1 MNRAPTMDD
10 VAAKSGCS
18 PATVSLALRNKPG
31 VSRATRERVLAAAQS
46 LGYQRVQRPSS
57 IDSDERPLNVS
68 VIFRTWRYDRKSQ
81 TPNISDF
88 HSWVLTGLQE
98 SAVAQGANLLLDT
111 IPVDERNQCS
121 DFPERLLRQKLD
133 GIVLVGSFRSAV
145 VQRVHA
151 AAEAY
156 RPAIVLV
163 DEHDPESGTDS
174 VETANRD
181 GGYDAT
187 RYLLRKGHRQLA
199 FFGPN
204 SEWEPNYRERK
215 VGFLHALA
223 EAELSSVGVFEETIG
238 PVQTQDF
245 AHHVLTTASQ
255 ATGFVCSNDLS
266 ATALLRVS
274 LELGI
279 NIPGDISV
287 IGFDDIDR
295 ARIAH
300 PPLTTM
306 AVDKLG
312 LGRHAM
318 YALKNRMQWPESPSM
333 QILLRPSLVERQ
345 SVRDLRA
352 GIALAPAST
361 TATVASVPEAA
372 LAGLSPIQGDMNG

>member
-1 MNRAPTMDD
+1 MNHAPTLDD

-46 LGYQRVQRPSS
+46 LGYQRVQRPS
-57 IDSDERPLNVS
+57 IDADEPRLNVA
-68 VIFRTWRYDRKSQ
+68 VIFRTWRYDRTSQ
-81 TPNISDF
+81 TPNITDF

-111 IPVDERNQCS
+111 IPVDELNQCS

-133 GIVLVGSFRSAV
+133 GIVLVGSFRPEV
-145 VQRVHA
+145 VNRVRML
-151 AAEAY
+151 AETY
-156 RPAIVLV
+156 RPAMVLV
-163 DEHDPESGTDS
+163 DEHDSASRTDS
-174 VETANRD
+174 IETANRE
-181 GGYDAT
+181 GSYDAT
-187 RYLLRKGHRQLA
+187 RYLLRKGHRRLA
-199 FFGPN
+199 FFGPT

-215 VGFLHALA
+215 LGFLQAL
-223 EAELSSVGVFEETIG
+223 EETGLSPVGIFEEMIK
-238 PVQTQDF
+238 PVQTQNAARD
-245 AHHVLTTASQ
+245 VLKAADEATA
-255 ATGFVCSNDLS
+255 FVCSNDLS
-266 ATALLRVS
+266 ATALLRAC

-279 NIPGDISV
+279 DVPGSISV

-318 YALKNRMQWPESPSM
+318 YALMNRMQWPESPPM

-352 GIALAPAST
+352 ETGAGAN
-361 TATVASVPEAA
+361 VPEPELAA
-372 LAGLSPIQGDMNG
+372 TGPNQGDTNG